1 MSSFLD
7 RRHRRAVDRDGFVV
21 VRGLAAPHVDSLRH
35 LHHELEGTAARE
47 AAAARQAEQP
57 STDTEWV
64 KRPRPGTGFE
74 IGIDEATDAT
84 RALVAERLAPFW
96 SSMQEALPSPHDP
109 LMTSFLQKWP
119 GDDSA
124 LPMHQDPTIVDER
137 RHRALSMWI
146 PLVPVSPDLDNGTLF
161 VVPGSHRAGD
171 EVRGTNTTPSYYAF
185 LDVLW
190 QESEGLTMEP
200 GDVLVFDG
208 RLLHGSPPNRS
219 SEPRLALGTA
229 FAPRGVPLVHAVA
242 RPDGQVDLLQVDL
255 DFYRRSS
262 PRALVANPPE
272 GLPVADVVPM
282 APRPYTPE
290 SVVHHRRRA
299 ARPPR
304 LARRPV
310 PAR

>member
-1 MSSFLD
+1 MSPFLD

-21 VRGLAAPHVDSLRH
+21 VRGLAATHVASLRR
-35 LHHELEGTAARE
+35 LHSEVEGTAAPE
-47 AAAARQAEQP
+47 VAEGHQTEGSP
-57 STDTEWV
+57 ADTEWV
-64 KRPRPGTGFE
+64 HRPRPGKGFE

-84 RALVAERLAPFW
+84 RAAVAELLAPFW
-96 SSMQEALPSPHDP
+96 SSMQEALLSPHDP

-146 PLVPVSPDLDNGTLF
+146 PLVPVSPELDNGTLY

-190 QESEGLTMEP
+190 QESEGLTMAP

-229 FAPRGVPLVHAVA
+229 FAPRGAPLVHAVS
-242 RPDGQVDLLQVDL
+242 RPDGRVDLLEVDL
-255 DFYRRSS
+255 DFYRRTS
-262 PRALVANPPE
+262 PRALAASPPE

-282 APRPYTPE
+282 APRPYTPA
-290 SVVHHRRRA
+290 SVVHQRRHASR
-299 ARPPR
+299 R
-304 LARRPV
+304 LGRRPV
-310 PAR
+310 LAR